1 MKEILK
7 FTAPWCGACKTLTR
21 YIKNEIKLNN
31 GINITEIDIDQE
43 PDLGMKH
50 GIRALP
56 TMVKL
61 VDGREVA
68 RLVGVSSP
76 SKLQEWING

>member
-21 YIKNEIKLNN
+21 YIKNEIKIDE
-31 GINITEIDIDQE
+31 GVTITEIDIDQE
-43 PDLGMKH
+43 PELGMKY

-61 VDGREVA
+61 VDGKEVG
-68 RLVGVSSP
+68 RQLGVTSP
-76 SKLQEWING
+76 TRLQEWING

>member
-21 YIKNEIKLNN
+21 YLKNEVKLDENIK
-31 GINITEIDIDQE
+31 ITEIDIDQE
-43 PDLGMKH
+43 PELGTKY

-56 TMVKL
+56 TMIKL
-61 VDGREVA
+61 VDGKEVG
-68 RLVGVSSP
+68 RQLGVTSP
-76 SKLQEWING
+76 TRLQEWING